1 MTLLVI
7 LFAWTYLRDRR
18 KPTGMWMLGW
28 LAILIHFA
36 SGLLT
41 SYALIPLT
49 LSDWI
54 SVTTLVLAG
63 TLFFLSVCKARPTGG
78 TGFCALITVPSIAY
92 WTCLV
97 LDVQH
102 AWVYRSLLLM
112 ALGGGV
118 ALGVAHSNRKRPVT
132 YILGL
137 IWIVPGIW
145 VTYQAAQNSGYG
157 IDFLLFELFAATGY
171 FYWRY
176 HRRFTP
182 GVVFTFVSFVAWG
195 LVFPIGEVAAAL
207 HMGIPDNSVL
217 WDLPKYCVAFGM
229 ILTLFENQTEIAND
243 LARQYRDLFE
253 DDLAGVYLS
262 KPDGELLNCN
272 AAFLEMYGFQ
282 SKDEAR
288 ARLAQAA
295 GAGDCRQVF
304 LDRLRQEGKIL
315 DYEYKQKRTD
325 GSPFWVLERARLV
338 ARPGGQSVI
347 EGSAIDITERKHWEE
362 KLQFEVT
369 ERRRAEE
376 ALRDRSQ
383 ELERSNAEL
392 EQFAYVASHDL
403 QEPLRMVASFT
414 QLLAERYR
422 GKLDA
427 EADEFIGY
435 AVEGATRM
443 QALIAGL
450 LSYARVG
457 TRGDELQPTDS
468 LAVLNRSL
476 QTLEMALREAQATVT
491 NGALPVVAADES
503 QLEQLFQNLIG
514 NAVKFHGPESPRVH
528 ISAQP
533 NGKEWIFSIK
543 DNGIGI
549 DPQFQNRIFVIFQ
562 RLHPR
567 EEYPGTG
574 IGLSICKKIVER
586 HGGRIWVESAEGR
599 GATFRFTI
607 PFAESLPAGRALIS
621 T

>member
-7 LFAWTYLRDRR
+7 LFTWTYSRDRR

-28 LAILIHFA
+28 VAILIHFA

-41 SYALIPLT
+41 SYALISST

-63 TLFFLSVCKARPTGG
+63 TLFLLSVFKAG
-78 TGFCALITVPSIAY
+78 TSGRAAFCFLVTLPSIAY

-97 LDVQH
+97 LNIHHV
-102 AWVYRSLLLM
+102 WLYRSLLLV
-112 ALGGGV
+112 ALGGGL
-118 ALGVAHSNRKRPVT
+118 ALGASRPNRRQPFT
-132 YILGL
+132 YLLGL
-137 IWIVPGIW
+137 MWIVPGVA
-145 VTYQAAQNSGYG
+145 VTYQAAQNAGYG
-157 IDFLLFELFAATGY
+157 IDFLLFELFAATGF

-182 GVVFTFVSFVAWG
+182 GVTFTFVSFVAWG
-195 LVFPIGEVAAAL
+195 LVFPIGEVTAAL
-207 HMGIPDNSVL
+207 HMNIPDNSVL

-229 ILTLFENQTEIAND
+229 ILTLFENQTEIASH

-253 DDLAGVYLS
+253 DDLAGVYLA

-272 AAFLEMYGFQ
+272 AAFLEMYGFP

-288 ARLAQAA
+288 ARLAEAA
-295 GAGDCRQVF
+295 GTDDGRKAF
-304 LDRLRQEGKIL
+304 LVRLRREGKIL

-338 ARPGGQSVI
+338 ARPDGKRVI
-347 EGSAIDITERKHWEE
+347 EGTAIDITERKHWEE

-369 ERRRAEE
+369 ERRRAEQ
-376 ALRDRSQ
+376 ALRERSR

-414 QLLAERYR
+414 QLLAERNR

-450 LSYARVG
+450 LSFARVG
-457 TRGDELQPTDS
+457 TRARELQPTDAQ
-468 LAVLNRSL
+468 AVLSRSL
-476 QTLEMALREAQATVT
+476 HTLDMALRDANATVT
-491 NGALPVVAADES
+491 NEALPVVAADES

-528 ISAQP
+528 VSAQP
-533 NGKEWIFSIK
+533 NGKEWIFSVR

-549 DPQFQNRIFVIFQ
+549 DPQFQDRIFVIFQ
-562 RLHPR
+562 RLHHR
-567 EEYPGTG
+567 DEYPGTG

-586 HGGRIWVESAEGR
+586 HGGRIWVESAAGR
-599 GATFRFTI
+599 GSTFRFTM
-607 PFAESLPAGRALIS
+607 PLAEPLRA
-621 T
+621 

>member
-1 MTLLVI
+1 MALLVV
-7 LFAWTYLRDRR
+7 LFTWTYLRDRR
-18 KPTGMWMLGW
+18 EPTGMWLLGW

-41 SYALIPLT
+41 TYALVPST
-49 LSDWI
+49 LSDWV

-63 TLFFLSVCKARPTGG
+63 TVFFLSVSKAGPRGSAA
-78 TGFCALITVPSIAY
+78 FCALITLPSIAY
-92 WTCLV
+92 WTGLV
-97 LDVQH
+97 LDVH
-102 AWVYRSLLLM
+102 DAWLYRTLLLL
-112 ALGGGV
+112 ALGSGV
-118 ALGVAHSNRKRPVT
+118 AFGASRANRRQAFI
-132 YILGL
+132 YLLGL
-137 IWIVPGIW
+137 IWIVPGAW
-145 VTYQAAQNSGYG
+145 VAYQAAQNPGYG
-157 IDFLLFELFAATGY
+157 IDFLLFELFAATGF

-182 GVVFTFVSFVAWG
+182 GAIFTSVCFVAWG
-195 LVFPIGEVAAAL
+195 LVFPIGEVAAAMHL
-207 HMGIPDNSVL
+207 NIPDNSVL

-229 ILTLFENQTEIAND
+229 ILTLFENQTEIANH

-253 DDLAGVYLS
+253 GDLAGVYLA

-272 AAFLEMYGFQ
+272 AAFLEMYGFP

-288 ARLAQAA
+288 AQLAKDQGTDDGRKA
-295 GAGDCRQVF
+295 F
-304 LDRLRQEGKIL
+304 LDRLRREEKIL

-338 ARPGGQSVI
+338 ARPDGESVI
-347 EGSAIDITERKHWEE
+347 EGTAIDITERKHWEE

-369 ERRRAEE
+369 ERRRAEL
-376 ALRDRSQ
+376 ALRERSQ

-427 EADEFIGY
+427 EADEFIAY
-435 AVEGATRM
+435 SVEGARRM

-450 LSYARVG
+450 LSFARVG
-457 TRGDELQPTDS
+457 TRGHELQPTDTQ
-468 LAVLNRSL
+468 AVLNRSL
-476 QTLEMALREAQATVT
+476 QTLDMTLREAQAKVT
-491 NGALPVVAADES
+491 NEALPVVAADES

-514 NAVKFHGPESPRVH
+514 NAVKFHGADSPRVH
-528 ISAQP
+528 VSAQP
-533 NGKEWIFSIK
+533 NGKEWVFSVK

-562 RLHPR
+562 RLHSR

-586 HGGRIWVESAEGR
+586 HGGRIWVESAAGC
-599 GATFRFTI
+599 GATFRFTM
-607 PFAESLPAGRALIS
+607 PPVESLGASFA
-621 T
+621 